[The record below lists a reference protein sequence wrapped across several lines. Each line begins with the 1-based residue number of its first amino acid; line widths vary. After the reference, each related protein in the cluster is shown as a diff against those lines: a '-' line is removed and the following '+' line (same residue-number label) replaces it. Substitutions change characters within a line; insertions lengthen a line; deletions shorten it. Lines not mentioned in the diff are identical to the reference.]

1 MFTSNFG
8 RAGSRKDTKDDAMAQ
23 GVCCQAGNNGF
34 CQDTTPHMC
43 ADTLRERRCTHVIII
58 VTIIIIIMCMLLL
71 FEY

>member
-34 CQDTTPHMC
+34 CQHQCINHMGC
-43 ADTLRERRCTHVIII
+43 QLTD
-58 VTIIIIIMCMLLL
+58 
-71 FEY
+71 